1 MRAMKTKTIMFAAFA
16 ASLTISLP
24 SFAAQVNADDPGGT
38 SFDFAAISEKR
49 FASAFDPSLSAPPPM
64 TPSTSAA
71 TATWFTIRC
80 P

>member
-1 MRAMKTKTIMFAAFA
+1 MKTKTIMFAAFA

-49 FASAFDPSLSAPPPM
+49 FASAFDPQRNGLNRHG
-64 TPSTSAA
+64 PSRD
-71 TATWFTIRC
+71 TAS
-80 P
+80 